1 MKNRLVI
8 LGCLVSVVFLLIAY
22 GYGDGQAVSKTESGP
37 CEIGIISVRKVFQD
51 CKRGAKYSAEASAE
65 QQRLKAE
72 LEKMS
77 KEVEA
82 GEAGLKALKPGSGD
96 YMTQIKELLEK
107 RANYRAKQELYGQQM
122 ELTDQMWTKELYQDI
137 LRTVGEVAKEKGL
150 KLVLREEEIDFSETN
165 ITELGLTMRTH
176 KVLYSGGCVDITG
189 EITARLD
196 AEEK

>member
-1 MKNRLVI
+1 MKTRLVI
-8 LGCLVSVVFLLIAY
+8 LGCLVGVVFLLTRWGAAEPAATIPQ
-22 GYGDGQAVSKTESGP
+22 GGECD
-37 CEIGIISVRKVFQD
+37 IGIISVRKIFQD
-51 CKRGAKYSAEASAE
+51 CKRGARYSEQASAE

-96 YMTQIKELLEK
+96 YMAQMKELLEK

-165 ITELGLTMRTH
+165 VTELGLTMRTH

-196 AEEK
+196 AAEK